1 MLDGITG
8 MDALAGLKVAD
19 RPTAAGLYAGYR
31 RSAMVVRIER
41 KIKAAD
47 NK

>member
-8 MDALAGLKVAD
+8 MDALAGLKVDD

-31 RSAMVVRIER
+31 RSAMVGGRDR
-41 KIKAAD
+41 RRD
-47 NK
+47 SSRG

>member
-8 MDALAGLKVAD
+8 IEALAGLKVAE

-31 RSAMVVRIER
+31 RSAMVVGGEKRDSSCGE
-41 KIKAAD
+41 
-47 NK
+47 